1 MVEDEEGQLMLL
13 YFLQQ
18 KNGGG
23 LKDLLYSPGFNY
35 NARMDMLKVL
45 SKGLQGDRG
54 KKQKKRKK
62 VN

>member
-1 MVEDEEGQLMLL
+1 MVEDEEGQLMFLCS
-13 YFLQQ
+13 LQQ
-18 KNGGG
+18 KKGGG
-23 LKDLLYSPGFNY
+23 LKDLLYSPSFNY

-45 SKGLQGDRG
+45 SKGLQGDSG